1 MDFNISEEQ
10 RQIYEYGD
18 NLAQKYD
25 NRYWL
30 EHARAHK
37 FPKDMFKQIADDGFL
52 GLMVPEE
59 YGGAGLGMTEMS
71 LFMEGT
77 ANNGIPLLMMVV
89 GPCMSLSHLARHG
102 NDFHKKELLPAAVK
116 GDIQFCFAITEPG
129 AGSNSMKITTIA
141 KPKGKR
147 FSLSGEK
154 TFITGADISDYCIV
168 VARTTPHEDVAKKT
182 DGFTLFVVD
191 LKAKGVALQRVNI
204 AIPLPEEQFTVFF
217 DEVDLG
223 PENVIG
229 EVDNG
234 FSILFDMLNPE
245 RIILAALCSGVGR
258 FALNKAVDYAS
269 ERNVF
274 GVPIGSHQG
283 VQHPLAKAK
292 ANIEMASLMG
302 RKAAW
307 EFDNGMPAA
316 ASANIAK
323 YAAAEAGIE
332 AVDAAL
338 QAHGGAGF
346 TEDTGIYELYPL
358 MRLLRTAPV
367 NRELC
372 LSFIGEKVM
381 GLPRS
386 Y

>member
-1 MDFNISEEQ
+1 MEFTLSDEQ
-10 RQIYEYGD
+10 RQIYEYGS
-18 NLAQKYD
+18 NLAQSFD
-25 NRYWL
+25 NQYWMK
-30 EHARAHK
+30 HARAHT
-37 FPKDMFKQIADDGFL
+37 FPKDMFQKIADDGFL

-59 YGGAGLGMTEMS
+59 YGGAGLGMQEMA

-77 ANNGIPLLMMVV
+77 SNHGIPLLMMVV
-89 GPCMSLSHLARHG
+89 GPCMSLSHLASHG
-102 NDFHKKELLPAAVK
+102 TDFHKNELLPAACR
-116 GDIQFCFAITEPG
+116 GEIQFCFAITEPG
-129 AGSNSMKITTIA
+129 AGSNSMKISTIA
-141 KPKGKR
+141 KQNGKR

-154 TFITGADISDYCIV
+154 TFITGADVADYCLV
-168 VARTTPHEDVAKKT
+168 VARTTPHGEVAKKT

-191 LKAKGVALQRVNI
+191 LKKKGVEMQRLNM
-204 AIPLPEEQFTVFF
+204 AIPLPEQQWSLFF
-217 DEVDLG
+217 DDVDLG
-223 PENVIG
+223 PEDVVG
-229 EVDNG
+229 EVDDG
-234 FSILFDMLNPE
+234 FSILFDTLNPE
-245 RIILAALCSGVGR
+245 RIILGALCSGVGR
-258 FALNKAVDYAS
+258 FALERAVEYAS
-269 ERNVF
+269 QRSVF
-274 GVPIGSHQG
+274 DQPIGAHQG

-292 ANIEMASLMG
+292 TNIELASLMT

-307 EFDNGMPAA
+307 EFDNGIPAGA
-316 ASANIAK
+316 TANMAK

-346 TEDTGIYELYPL
+346 TEDTGIYELYPM

-372 LSFIGEKVM
+372 LSFIGEKIM

>member
-1 MDFNISEEQ
+1 MDFNLNDVQS
-10 RQIYEYGD
+10 QIYDYGGK
-18 NLAQKYD
+18 LAQTYD

-30 EHARAHK
+30 EHARAHT
-37 FPKDMFKQIADDGFL
+37 FPKEMFKQIADDGFL

-77 ANNGIPLLMMVV
+77 SNHGIPLLMMVV
-89 GPCMSLSHLARHG
+89 GPCMSMSHLASHG
-102 NDFHKKELLPAAVK
+102 NDYHRKELLPAAVR

-129 AGSNSMKITTIA
+129 AGSNSMKISTIA
-141 KPKGKR
+141 KPVGNR

-154 TFITGADISDYCIV
+154 TFITGADVSDYCIV
-168 VARTTPHEDVAKKT
+168 VARTKPHGDVAKKT

-191 LKAKGVALQRVNI
+191 LKAKGVEMQRINV
-204 AIPLPEEQFTVFF
+204 AIPLPEQQWSLFF
-217 DEVDLG
+217 DDVDLG

-258 FALNKAVDYAS
+258 FALNKAVEYAS
-269 ERNVF
+269 ERKVF
-274 GVPIGSHQG
+274 DVPIGSHQG
-283 VQHPLAKAK
+283 VQHPLARAK

-302 RKAAW
+302 RRAAW
-307 EFDNGMPAA
+307 EFDNGLPAG
-316 ASANIAK
+316 ASANMAK

-332 AVDAAL
+332 AVDASL

-381 GLPRS
+381 GLPKS